1 MAVASP
7 CALASRLTSR
17 LMARPMVTI
26 PRCFGNQVRVKPMS
40 AIAEK
45 HEEDS
50 AVSVHVNDKA
60 VEKKGGNQ
68 AVQRRPRRAA
78 PLDISPFGLIDP
90 FSPMKTMRQ
99 MIDTMDRLFED
110 TMIRRSPS
118 DGGLEVRAPW
128 DIMEDEKEVK
138 MRFDMPGLSKEEVK
152 VSVEDDMLVI
162 KGEHTKEEGS
172 EEKGEWWKERSAS
185 SYDMQLVLPD
195 ECDKSNVAAEFKNG
209 VLLVTVPKRQVE
221 RKVVD
226 VEIK

>member
-17 LMARPMVTI
+17 LMARPMVTL
-26 PRCFGNQVRVKPMS
+26 PRSFGSRVRVRPMS

-45 HEEDS
+45 REDS
-50 AVSVHVNDKA
+50 ALNVHVDEKA
-60 VEKKGGNQ
+60 VEKKGGKQ
-68 AVQRRPRRAA
+68 AVQRRPRRAS

-99 MIDTMDRLFED
+99 MLSTMDRLFED
-110 TMIRRSPS
+110 TMTRSPS

-152 VSVEDDMLVI
+152 VSVEDNTLVI

-185 SYDMQLVLPD
+185 SYDMQLLLPD
-195 ECDKSNVAAEFKNG
+195 ECDKSNIVAEFKNG
-209 VLLVTVPKRQVE
+209 VLLVTIPKRPVE